1 MDVPMTDYDLE
12 LKVKCEVSEDFLKPK
27 PLTVLAGSLT
37 ETRDRVQ
44 MEDKVRELI
53 EKATPL
59 VKKCHAVRANA
70 VIANT
75 RQQIEAYLEQRPV
88 VRAQTATLVA
98 LPLDVSRLEKV
109 AARRLLRNAEY
120 APAGVTRPY
129 YSVGRTES
137 DHSEYVY
144 PGAVTYLSVIAPI
157 PRSTTCVISCGTHRV
172 EDDPIIRFVPYF
184 TPGSNKVQIPQFSG
198 MEPKK
203 ETLVGMDDEVNEF
216 ILRYVVNSCGGD
228 MAMDDE
234 SGDNTPETVEVVVE
248 QAPVSDENSEKQQ
261 DSAQLQNGHINSTSD
276 ASTEEPTRLLVAD
289 EESKNK
295 SAVQL
300 KICGNVNIMRGCM
313 RKISVS
319 ASETHGW
326 GAYSLENVKKGEFI
340 YEYTGSLL
348 SQDEAERRGNVY
360 DKATISFLFDLT
372 EDSVVDATRKGNKS
386 KFANHDSVDPKCF
399 ARIMLVNGDHRIGI
413 YAKKDI
419 VAGDELFFDYGYNGV
434 VPDWSQAR
442 IGSGKNAPSIEDDT
456 DNDSRASAVDMKE
469 ESESLK

>member
-1 MDVPMTDYDLE
+1 MDVPMTEYDLE
-12 LKVKCEVSEDFLKPK
+12 LKVKCEVSEEFLKPK

-120 APAGVTRPY
+120 APA
-129 YSVGRTES
+129 
-137 DHSEYVY
+137 
-144 PGAVTYLSVIAPI
+144 API
-157 PRSTTCVISCGTHRV
+157 PRSTTCVISRGTHRV

-203 ETLVGMDDEVNEF
+203 ETLVVKAASKLWPHVQKEQLAAKRVHESVNDAD
-216 ILRYVVNSCGGD
+216 VQ
-228 MAMDDE
+228 MDDE
-234 SGDNTPETVEVVVE
+234 SGENTPETVEVVVE
-248 QAPVSDENSEKQQ
+248 QAPIAPIVF
-261 DSAQLQNGHINSTSD
+261 
-276 ASTEEPTRLLVAD
+276 LVAVARSVSV
-289 EESKNK
+289 EHRHARAILPRESVIPMCVDLV
-295 SAVQL
+295 VQM
-300 KICGNVNIMRGCM
+300 N
-313 RKISVS
+313 SHVS

-456 DNDSRASAVDMKE
+456 DNDSRASAVDVKE